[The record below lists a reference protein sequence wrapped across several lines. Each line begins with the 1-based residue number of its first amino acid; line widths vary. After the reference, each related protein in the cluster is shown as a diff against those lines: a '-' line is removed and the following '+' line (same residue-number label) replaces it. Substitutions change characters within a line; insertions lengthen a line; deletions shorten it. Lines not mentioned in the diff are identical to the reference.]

1 MIRLVSILAASVVAA
16 GCVSVPPESR
26 VEYDPW
32 EGLNRGI
39 FKVNEGLDKA
49 IMKPVATGYTK
60 VVPKPARQG
69 VTNFSRNLFT
79 PRSAVANFLQGKP
92 RDGFGEL
99 SRFLINSTVGLG
111 GLFDIA
117 SRNGIE
123 AKTED
128 FGQTIAVWGV
138 PDGPYVMLPFL
149 GPTTLRDALMLPFDI
164 SMDPLYH
171 YEVASVRDPL
181 YVLRIINLR
190 ANLLPLEDM
199 LNDSVD
205 KYVTMRES
213 YLQNRE
219 FDIYDGDPPT
229 DDDDEF
235 FDEFLEE
242 EDY

>member
-1 MIRLVSILAASVVAA
+1 MIRLISILAASVVAA
-16 GCVSVPPESR
+16 GCVSVPPEDR
-26 VEYDPW
+26 VEHDPW

-60 VVPKPARQG
+60 VVPQAARQG

-128 FGQTIAVWGV
+128 FGQTAAVWGV

-149 GPTTLRDALMLPFDI
+149 GPTTLRDALVLPFDI
-164 SMDPLYH
+164 AMDPLYH
-171 YEVASVRDPL
+171 YETASVRDPL

-213 YLQNRE
+213 YLQNRQ